1 MSYIDNLISFLDHS
15 PSAFHSTNNLKEMLK
30 ENGYKELQET
40 STSSLKLGGKYFVT
54 RNDTSI
60 IAFNIGSELDLND
73 VSYNIVAS
81 HTDSP
86 TFKVK
91 PNCDLVNQN
100 YLRLSV
106 EAYGGMLCA
115 PWLDRPL
122 SIAGRIILKT
132 PTGIETKLVNIDR
145 DLLIIPNVA
154 IHFNRQA
161 NSGFAYNL
169 SVDTIPLVSL
179 NTKTTFLDLLAK
191 ELKINKED
199 IIAHDLY
206 LYNRVK
212 GSILGFENELFS
224 SSKIDNL
231 ECAYCST
238 QAFIEENP
246 KHHINVVASFDNEE
260 VGSLTR
266 QGAASTFLKDTLE
279 MISYSLG
286 LTSLKHKEAI
296 AKSFLVSSDNAHAI
310 HPNHPELSDALNNPK
325 MNQGIVIKF
334 NAAQSYT
341 TDGLSCAIFKE
352 ICSRANVPY
361 QFFTNRA
368 DLRGGG
374 TLGNISTSQVPL
386 MSVDIGLAQLAM
398 HSSYETAGTLDVT
411 HMINALKEFYK
422 TTLKTSSG
430 TTIDLISN
438 D

>member
-1 MSYIDNLISFLDHS
+1 MEYINNLINFLDHS
-15 PSAFHSTNNLKEMLK
+15 VSAFHSTNNLKEMLL
-30 ENGYKELQET
+30 ENGYKEILEH
-40 STSSLKLGGKYFVT
+40 SNSKLELGGKYFIT
-54 RNDTSI
+54 RNGTSI
-60 IAFNIGSELDLND
+60 IAFNIGKDLDLNNL
-73 VSYNIVAS
+73 SYNIVAS

-91 PNCDLVNQN
+91 PNCDIVNPN

-122 SIAGRIILKT
+122 SVAGRIILKT
-132 PTGIETKLVNIDR
+132 KTGIETKLVNIDR

-161 NSGFAYNL
+161 NTGFAYNL
-169 SVDTIPLVSL
+169 SVDTIPLCSL
-179 NTKTTFLDLLAK
+179 NTKLTFLDLLAK
-191 ELKINKED
+191 ELNISKDD
-199 IIAHDLY
+199 IIGHDLY

-212 GSILGFENELFS
+212 GSILGFENELFA

-238 QAFIEENP
+238 QAFIESTP
-246 KHHINVVASFDNEE
+246 LHHINVVASFDNEE
-260 VGSLTR
+260 VGSVTR

-286 LTSLKHKEAI
+286 LNELKHKEAI
-296 AKSFLVSSDNAHAI
+296 AKSFMVSSDNAHAI

-341 TDGLSCAIFKE
+341 TDGLSCSIFKQ
-352 ICSRANVPY
+352 ICDKAQVPY

-374 TLGNISTSQVPL
+374 TLGNISTSQVSL

-398 HSSYETAGTLDVT
+398 HSSYETAGTKDVT
-411 HMINALKEFYK
+411 YMIEGLKEFYK
-422 TTLKTSSG
+422 TTLNTISN
-430 TTIDLISN
+430 TQIDLISN